1 MPFAGL
7 ARCGFIAV
15 DFLNSMVEEKIISL
29 DDKNEFMS
37 SINNVT
43 SKMQDDLIN
52 ISTKKF
58 ILKYGHLRPD
68 TYEITSKNYREG
80 FKEYFDKKSKTKI
93 SNYSSKRKL
102 FF

>member
-1 MPFAGL
+1 MAHCHLLVLLGVGF
-7 ARCGFIAV
+7 CGRF
-15 DFLNSMVEEKIISL
+15 FKFYGRRKIISL

-68 TYEITSKNYREG
+68 TYEITSK
-80 FKEYFDKKSKTKI
+80 
-93 SNYSSKRKL
+93 L
-102 FF
+102 

>member
-1 MPFAGL
+1 
-7 ARCGFIAV
+7 
-15 DFLNSMVEEKIISL
+15 
-29 DDKNEFMS
+29 MS

-68 TYEITSKNYREG
+68 TYEITSKIIEKVLKNILIKNQRP
-80 FKEYFDKKSKTKI
+80 K
-93 SNYSSKRKL
+93 
-102 FF
+102 